1 MACKGSGVQI
11 PSAPLKI
18 MKKFLNETK
27 ELLLS
32 QGLIAVLAIIQVR
45 VVATNLGPEAYGNIG
60 VYLGLVGLSFRILS
74 SRNSDLVL
82 INFKSTNKNFLNS
95 AIYFEI
101 LLGSVSLIFVYGIF
115 FVYYNFIFDYL
126 ILDFVTRVFLNILEV
141 FKGVFTHNGDMK
153 TYSLVESSSNITR
166 FILVVTFVSL
176 NPDISSFFYALTF
189 HQLFVSVLVLLLLF
203 KKDTNKA
210 EKITFKEYI
219 KMSKSNFYKIR
230 TDQSVGLIPTHL
242 DVVVIGYFA
251 DYYSAGIYRIAKK
264 LVDPINSLI
273 VAFSPWMLNKI
284 NNQGDY
290 NFRNLFINILLP
302 SSVIIVSFYYLF
314 GSNLIEIIAGDEFAD
329 AFIPMMILLFGFMS
343 YYLTFW
349 TRHFLFMN
357 DLIHKHTIGRVI
369 NLIIFLSTAP
379 FFISNFGFNGIAIS
393 ISLSTAFQKLYE
405 FALVRYDCGWIHCH
419 QQFS

>member
-11 PSAPLKI
+11 PSAPLTI

-101 LLGSVSLIFVYGIF
+101 LLGIVSLIFVYGIF
-115 FVYYNFIFDYL
+115 FVYYNFIFNYL
-126 ILDFVTRVFLNILEV
+126 ILYFVTRVFLNILEV

-284 NNQGDY
+284 NKQGDY

-329 AFIPMMILLFGFMS
+329 AFLPMMILLFGFMS

-357 DLIHKHTIGRVI
+357 DLIHKHTIGRVF

-393 ISLSTAFQKLYE
+393 ISLSTVFQKLYE
-405 FALVRYDCGWIHCH
+405 FSVYLKYKNNKNNY
-419 QQFS
+419 

>member
-11 PSAPLKI
+11 PSAPLTI

-115 FVYYNFIFDYL
+115 FVYYNFIFNYL
-126 ILDFVTRVFLNILEV
+126 ILYFVTRVFLNILEV

-329 AFIPMMILLFGFMS
+329 AFLPMMILLFGFMS

-357 DLIHKHTIGRVI
+357 DLIHKHTIGRFI

-405 FALVRYDCGWIHCH
+405 FSVYLKYKNNKNNY
-419 QQFS
+419 

>member
-1 MACKGSGVQI
+1 
-11 PSAPLKI
+11 

-101 LLGSVSLIFVYGIF
+101 LLGIVSLIFVYGIF
-115 FVYYNFIFDYL
+115 FVYYNFIFNYL
-126 ILDFVTRVFLNILEV
+126 ILYFVTRVFLNILEV

-189 HQLFVSVLVLLLLF
+189 HQIFVSVLVLLLLF

-302 SSVIIVSFYYLF
+302 SSVIIVSIYYLF

-329 AFIPMMILLFGFMS
+329 AFLPMMILLFGFMS

-357 DLIHKHTIGRVI
+357 DLIHKHTIGRFI

-393 ISLSTAFQKLYE
+393 ISLSTVFQKLYE
-405 FALVRYDCGWIHCH
+405 FSVYLKYKNNKNNY
-419 QQFS
+419 

>member
-11 PSAPLKI
+11 PSAPLTI

-101 LLGSVSLIFVYGIF
+101 LLGIVSLIFVYGIF
-115 FVYYNFIFDYL
+115 FVYYNFIFNYL
-126 ILDFVTRVFLNILEV
+126 ILYFVTRVFLNILEV

-166 FILVVTFVSL
+166 FVLVVTFVSL

-189 HQLFVSVLVLLLLF
+189 HQLFVSVLVLLLLL

-329 AFIPMMILLFGFMS
+329 AFLPMMILLFGFMS

-357 DLIHKHTIGRVI
+357 DLIHKHTIGRVF

-405 FALVRYDCGWIHCH
+405 FSVYLKYKNNKNNY
-419 QQFS
+419 

>member
-11 PSAPLKI
+11 PSAPLTI

-115 FVYYNFIFDYL
+115 FVYYNFIFNYL
-126 ILDFVTRVFLNILEV
+126 ILYFVTRVFLNILEV

-166 FILVVTFVSL
+166 FVLVVTFVSL

-189 HQLFVSVLVLLLLF
+189 HQLFVSVLVLLLLI

-284 NNQGDY
+284 NKQGDY

-329 AFIPMMILLFGFMS
+329 AFLPMMILLFGFMS

-405 FALVRYDCGWIHCH
+405 FSVYLKYKNNKNNY
-419 QQFS
+419 

>member
-11 PSAPLKI
+11 PSAPLTI

-101 LLGSVSLIFVYGIF
+101 LLGIVSLIFVYGIF
-115 FVYYNFIFDYL
+115 FVYYNFIFNYL
-126 ILDFVTRVFLNILEV
+126 ILYFVTRVFLNILEV

-166 FILVVTFVSL
+166 FVLVVTFVSL

-189 HQLFVSVLVLLLLF
+189 HQLFVSVLVLLLLV

-329 AFIPMMILLFGFMS
+329 AFLPMMILLFGFMS

-405 FALVRYDCGWIHCH
+405 FSVYLKYKNNKNNY
-419 QQFS
+419 

>member
-11 PSAPLKI
+11 PSAPLTI

-101 LLGSVSLIFVYGIF
+101 LLGIVSLIFVYGIF
-115 FVYYNFIFDYL
+115 FVYYNFIFNYL
-126 ILDFVTRVFLNILEV
+126 ILYFVTRVFLNILEV

-166 FILVVTFVSL
+166 FVLVVTFVSL

-284 NNQGDY
+284 NKQGDY

-329 AFIPMMILLFGFMS
+329 AFLPMMILLFGFMS

-357 DLIHKHTIGRVI
+357 DLIHKHTIGRFI

-393 ISLSTAFQKLYE
+393 ISLSTTFQKLYE
-405 FALVRYDCGWIHCH
+405 FSVYLKYKNNKNNY
-419 QQFS
+419 

>member
-11 PSAPLKI
+11 PSAPLTI

-32 QGLIAVLAIIQVR
+32 QGLIAILAIIQVR

-82 INFKSTNKNFLNS
+82 INFKSTHKNFLNS

-101 LLGSVSLIFVYGIF
+101 LLGIVSLIFVYGIF
-115 FVYYNFIFDYL
+115 FVYYNFIFNYL
-126 ILDFVTRVFLNILEV
+126 ILYFVTRVFLNILEV

-329 AFIPMMILLFGFMS
+329 AFLPMMILLFGFMS

-405 FALVRYDCGWIHCH
+405 FSVYLKYKNNKNNY
-419 QQFS
+419 

>member
-11 PSAPLKI
+11 PSAPLSI

-32 QGLIAVLAIIQVR
+32 QGLIAILAIIQVR
-45 VVATNLGPEAYGNIG
+45 IVATNLGPETYGNIG
-60 VYLGLVGLSFRILS
+60 VYLGLVGLSFRFLS

-82 INFKSTNKNFLNS
+82 INFKSTNKNFLKS

-101 LLGSVSLIFVYGIF
+101 LLGVVSLIVVYGIF
-115 FVYYNFIFDYL
+115 FVYYNFIFNYL
-126 ILDFVTRVFLNILEV
+126 LLYFVTRVFVNIQEV
-141 FKGVFTHNGDMK
+141 FKGVFTHKGDMK
-153 TYSLVESSSNITR
+153 TYSFVESLSNTTR
-166 FILVVTFVSL
+166 FILVVTFVSF

-189 HQLFVSVLVLLLLF
+189 HQLFVSILVLFLLF
-203 KKDTNKA
+203 QNDTNRA
-210 EKITFKEYI
+210 EKITLREYI
-219 KMSKSNFYKIR
+219 NLSKSNFYKIR

-251 DYYSAGIYRIAKK
+251 DYYSAGIYRMAKK

-284 NNQGDY
+284 NDESDY
-290 NFRNLFINILLP
+290 NFRNLFTNILLP
-302 SSVIIVSFYYLF
+302 SSVIIISFYYFF
-314 GSNLIEIIAGDEFAD
+314 GNKLIELIAGNEFRD
-329 AFIPMMILLFGFMS
+329 SFLPMMILIFGFMS

-357 DLIHKHTIGRVI
+357 NLILKHTIGRII
-369 NLIIFLSTAP
+369 NLIIFLITAP
-379 FFISNFGFNGIAIS
+379 LLISNFGFNGIAIS
-393 ISLSTAFQKLYE
+393 ISLSTIFQKLYE
-405 FALVRYDCGWIHCH
+405 LSSYLKYKNNY
-419 QQFS
+419 

>member
-11 PSAPLKI
+11 PSAPLTI

-27 ELLLS
+27 ELLIS

-101 LLGSVSLIFVYGIF
+101 LLGIVSLIFVYGIF
-115 FVYYNFIFDYL
+115 FVYYNFIFNYL
-126 ILDFVTRVFLNILEV
+126 ILYFVTRVFLNIQEV

-203 KKDTNKA
+203 KKDMNKA

-219 KMSKSNFYKIR
+219 KISKSNFYKIR

-284 NNQGDY
+284 NKQGDY

-405 FALVRYDCGWIHCH
+405 FSVYLKYKNNKNNY
-419 QQFS
+419 

>member
-11 PSAPLKI
+11 PSAPLTI

-101 LLGSVSLIFVYGIF
+101 LLGIVSLIFVYGIF
-115 FVYYNFIFDYL
+115 FVYYNFIFNYL
-126 ILDFVTRVFLNILEV
+126 ILYFVTRVFLNILEV

-284 NNQGDY
+284 NNQGNY

-329 AFIPMMILLFGFMS
+329 AFLPMMILLFGFMS

-405 FALVRYDCGWIHCH
+405 FSVYLKYKNNKNNY
-419 QQFS
+419 

>member
-11 PSAPLKI
+11 PSAPLTI

-101 LLGSVSLIFVYGIF
+101 LLGIVSLIFVYGIF
-115 FVYYNFIFDYL
+115 FVYYNFIFNYL
-126 ILDFVTRVFLNILEV
+126 ILYFVTRVFLNILEV

-189 HQLFVSVLVLLLLF
+189 HQLFVSVLVLLLLL

-284 NNQGDY
+284 NKQGDY

-329 AFIPMMILLFGFMS
+329 AFLPMMILLFGFMS

-405 FALVRYDCGWIHCH
+405 FSVYLKYKNNKNNY
-419 QQFS
+419 

>member
-18 MKKFLNETK
+18 MKKFLDETK

-82 INFKSTNKNFLNS
+82 INFKSTHKNFLNS

-101 LLGSVSLIFVYGIF
+101 LLGIVSLIFVYGIF
-115 FVYYNFIFDYL
+115 FVYYNFIFNYL
-126 ILDFVTRVFLNILEV
+126 ILYFVTRVFLNILEV

-189 HQLFVSVLVLLLLF
+189 HQLFVSVLVLLLLV

-329 AFIPMMILLFGFMS
+329 AFLPMIILLFGFMS

-405 FALVRYDCGWIHCH
+405 FSVYLKYKNNKNNY
-419 QQFS
+419 

>member
-11 PSAPLKI
+11 PSAPLTI

-45 VVATNLGPEAYGNIG
+45 VVATNLGPEVYGNIG

-82 INFKSTNKNFLNS
+82 INFKSTHKNFLNS

-101 LLGSVSLIFVYGIF
+101 LLGIVSLIFVYGIF
-115 FVYYNFIFDYL
+115 FVYYNFIFNYL
-126 ILDFVTRVFLNILEV
+126 ILYFVTRVFLNILEV

-302 SSVIIVSFYYLF
+302 SSVIIFSFYYLF

-329 AFIPMMILLFGFMS
+329 AFLPMMILLFGFMS

-405 FALVRYDCGWIHCH
+405 FSVYLKYKNNKNNY
-419 QQFS
+419 

>member
-11 PSAPLKI
+11 PSAPLTI

-115 FVYYNFIFDYL
+115 FVYYNFIFNYL
-126 ILDFVTRVFLNILEV
+126 ILYFVTRVFLNILEV

-189 HQLFVSVLVLLLLF
+189 HQLFVSVLVLLLLI

-329 AFIPMMILLFGFMS
+329 AFLPMMILLFGFMS

-405 FALVRYDCGWIHCH
+405 FSVYLKYKNNKNNY
-419 QQFS
+419 

>member
-11 PSAPLKI
+11 PSAPLTI

-101 LLGSVSLIFVYGIF
+101 LLGIVSLIFVYGIF
-115 FVYYNFIFDYL
+115 FVYYNFIFNYL
-126 ILDFVTRVFLNILEV
+126 ILYFVTRVFLNILEV

-189 HQLFVSVLVLLLLF
+189 HQLFVSVLVLLLLI

-329 AFIPMMILLFGFMS
+329 AFLPMMILLFGFMS

-357 DLIHKHTIGRVI
+357 DLIHKHTIGRFI

-405 FALVRYDCGWIHCH
+405 FSVYLKYKNNKNNY
-419 QQFS
+419 

>member
-1 MACKGSGVQI
+1 MACRGSGVQI

-101 LLGSVSLIFVYGIF
+101 LLGIVSLIFVYGIF
-115 FVYYNFIFDYL
+115 FVYYNFIFNYL
-126 ILDFVTRVFLNILEV
+126 ILYFVTRVFLNILEV

-166 FILVVTFVSL
+166 FVLVVTFVSL

-329 AFIPMMILLFGFMS
+329 AFLPMMILLFGFMS

-405 FALVRYDCGWIHCH
+405 FSVYLKYKNNKNNY
-419 QQFS
+419 

>member
-18 MKKFLNETK
+18 MKKFLDETK

-82 INFKSTNKNFLNS
+82 INFKSTHKNFLNS

-101 LLGSVSLIFVYGIF
+101 LLGIVSLIFVYGIF
-115 FVYYNFIFDYL
+115 FVYYNFIFNYL
-126 ILDFVTRVFLNILEV
+126 ILYFVTRVFLNILEV

-284 NNQGDY
+284 NKQGDY

-302 SSVIIVSFYYLF
+302 SSVIIVSIYYLF

-329 AFIPMMILLFGFMS
+329 AFLPMMILLFGFMS

-405 FALVRYDCGWIHCH
+405 FSVYLKYKNNKNNY
-419 QQFS
+419 

>member
-11 PSAPLKI
+11 PSAPLTI

-101 LLGSVSLIFVYGIF
+101 LLGIVSLIFVYGIF
-115 FVYYNFIFDYL
+115 FVYYNFIFNYL
-126 ILDFVTRVFLNILEV
+126 ILYFVTRVFLNILEV

-176 NPDISSFFYALTF
+176 NPDT
-189 HQLFVSVLVLLLLF
+189 VS
-203 KKDTNKA
+203 
-210 EKITFKEYI
+210 Y
-219 KMSKSNFYKIR
+219 
-230 TDQSVGLIPTHL
+230 THL
-242 DVVVIGYFA
+242 T
-251 DYYSAGIYRIAKK
+251 
-264 LVDPINSLI
+264 
-273 VAFSPWMLNKI
+273 
-284 NNQGDY
+284 
-290 NFRNLFINILLP
+290 LP
-302 SSVIIVSFYYLF
+302 
-314 GSNLIEIIAGDEFAD
+314 
-329 AFIPMMILLFGFMS
+329 
-343 YYLTFW
+343 
-349 TRHFLFMN
+349 TR
-357 DLIHKHTIGRVI
+357 
-369 NLIIFLSTAP
+369 
-379 FFISNFGFNGIAIS
+379 
-393 ISLSTAFQKLYE
+393 
-405 FALVRYDCGWIHCH
+405 
-419 QQFS
+419 